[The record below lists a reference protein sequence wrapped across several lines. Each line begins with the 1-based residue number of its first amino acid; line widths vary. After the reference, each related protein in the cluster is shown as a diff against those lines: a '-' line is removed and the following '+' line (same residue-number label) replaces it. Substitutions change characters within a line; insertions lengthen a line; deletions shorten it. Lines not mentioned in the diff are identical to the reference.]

1 MGEKYMYDKLYYDV
15 TIRREKIEENYI
27 GINRVF
33 KVK

>member
-1 MGEKYMYDKLYYDV
+1 MYDKLYYDV